1 MCGIAGYYL
10 LSQSIGVCLDLEE
23 ATRVLRHRG
32 PDEEGFYRGSN
43 SGLGVRRLSII
54 DLETGQQPMTNET
67 KTIWAAFNGEIY
79 NYRELRI
86 LLEEKGHQFTTRSDT
101 EVLVHGYEEWGE
113 SLPLHLRGMFAFAV
127 YDRRP
132 SALTPRCS
140 FSGPRS
146 SGLVPQASN
155 FVSAMSAPDQRSA
168 VGGRLFLARDHFGI
182 KPLYYAQVKGA
193 LIFASEIKSL
203 LSCHD
208 ISREID
214 REAIDQYLSF
224 LYIPEPRTI
233 FKAIRALPPGH
244 SLTCQGERVDLCHYW
259 KFQPQPE
266 RYSSREEAVEQ
277 IRWALEDSVQAM
289 MVADVPLGLFLSGGM
304 DSSSILAMM
313 VRYTRAP
320 VQTFSIGFGSRE
332 KSWDELDSARRIA
345 TLFKTEHHEFRVD
358 PDIVHLL
365 PQVVKHFDQPFGNP
379 TALILYLLS
388 GETRRYVKVALGGT
402 GGDEMFGGY
411 PRYLGMMLYQK
422 YKHFP
427 KFLRRSAAGLG
438 RYLRYDFLDESL
450 RAHRI
455 RRFLEG
461 SLMPFEDCYLHFL
474 QVMDYK
480 GKERILTP
488 TFVESLEGSDPLSFA
503 RTNFQS
509 GNGLPNIEKMMI
521 ADVNSYLPFNQL
533 TYTDR
538 MTMAQ
543 SLELRVPFVDQQ
555 LIEVAGGIPLHWK
568 IPRGVTKGLFRE
580 AMAPFLPR
588 EVLRFPKRGLNL
600 PLSLW
605 FRNELRSWMRSLL
618 APEIIGRRGYFQPEA
633 VQSLIESHEAG
644 RQDYSLFLWAL
655 VVLEVWH
662 QIYVDKK

>member
-1 MCGIAGYYL
+1 MCGIAGYYIFTPGTKAPL
-10 LSQSIGVCLDLEE
+10 NVKV
-23 ATRVLRHRG
+23 ATRLLRHRG
-32 PDEEGFYRGSN
+32 PDEEGHYWGDCV
-43 SGLGVRRLSII
+43 GLGTRRLSII

-67 KTIWAAFNGEIY
+67 KTIWVAFNGEIY
-79 NYRELRI
+79 NYWELRI

-101 EVLVHGYEEWGE
+101 EVLVHGYEEWGDH
-113 SLPLHLRGMFAFAV
+113 LPRHLRGMFAFAV
-127 YDRRP
+127 YDQRP
-132 SALTPRCS
+132 SAD
-140 FSGPRS
+140 GP
-146 SGLVPQASN
+146 
-155 FVSAMSAPDQRSA
+155 RSA
-168 VGGRLFLARDHFGI
+168 VGSRRSAIRGRLFLARDHFGI
-182 KPLYYAQVKGA
+182 KPLYYARVNGT

-203 LSCHD
+203 LSCPD
-208 ISREID
+208 LSREID
-214 REAIDQYLSF
+214 QEAIDQYLSF

-313 VRYTRAP
+313 VRHTREP

-332 KSWDELDSARRIA
+332 KSWDELEPARRIA
-345 TLFKTEHHEFRVD
+345 AFFKTEHQEFRVD

-365 PQVVKHFDQPFGNP
+365 PQAIRHFDQPFGNP

-427 KFLRRSAAGLG
+427 KFLRKSAAGLG
-438 RYLRYDFLDESL
+438 RYLRYDSLDESL

-474 QVMDYK
+474 QVMDGE
-480 GKERILTP
+480 GKERVLTP
-488 TFVESLEGSDPLSFA
+488 TFVESLEGSDPLSLA
-503 RTNFQS
+503 RTHFQS
-509 GNGLPNIEKMMI
+509 GNGLPDIEKMMI
-521 ADVNSYLPFNQL
+521 VDVNSYLPFNQL

-568 IPRGVTKGLFRE
+568 IPRGITKGLFRE

-618 APEIIGRRGYFQPEA
+618 APEIVGRRGYFQPEA

-662 QIYVDKK
+662 QIYVDQK